1 MKKLLIILLG
11 IIALAGC
18 HESPKCVIEGAVSD
32 SGLNGRRIF
41 LVPVYYEDSLG
52 VDSVVIKDNRFHF
65 ERNEEYLADI
75 RVDYHYRQGTE
86 NLLVITE
93 PGEVKVLIDSV
104 SIGGGTPQNDLLQLW
119 KELLMNR
126 NKELKTLNHEYSS
139 LLKSGDTTNA
149 EIIKKNME
157 DVIDRF
163 NSRTKD
169 MVVGLRTGTL
179 HDFLETR
186 LPKEK

>member
-18 HESPKCVIEGAVSD
+18 HESPKCVIEGTVSD
-32 SGLNGRRIF
+32 SGLNGKRIF

-126 NKELKTLNHEYSS
+126 NKELKTLNREYSS
-139 LLKSGDTTNA
+139 LLKDGDTTNA
-149 EIIKKNME
+149 EITKKNME

-163 NSRTKD
+163 NSRTKT
-169 MVVGLRTGTL
+169 MVDALKPGLLR
-179 HDFLETR
+179 DFLASR